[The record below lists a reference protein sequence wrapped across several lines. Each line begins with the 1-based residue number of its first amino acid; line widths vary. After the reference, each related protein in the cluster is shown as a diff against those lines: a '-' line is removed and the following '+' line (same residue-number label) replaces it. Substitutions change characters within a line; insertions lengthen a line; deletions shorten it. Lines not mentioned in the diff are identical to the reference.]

1 MTVLIHLS
9 DTASLIFSSG
19 VSVPLFLISVV
30 WVGFLLLYDEI
41 EIYPAMLTGKDRDGN
56 EIRLAVCP
64 EQGQFEQIY
73 RDSVNTVS

>member
-1 MTVLIHLS
+1 MAPV
-9 DTASLIFSSG
+9 IFSSG
-19 VSVPLFLISVV
+19 VTVPLFLISVV
-30 WVGFLLLYDEI
+30 WAGFLLLYD

-56 EIRLAVCP
+56 DILLAVCP